1 MAHELNQK
9 ANGQAAMAY
18 VGETPWHQLGQRME
32 PDATLEQWKTAAG
45 LGWKAEKRQASFTDA
60 SGETHPVPGRFAL
73 VRSDTNHPF
82 EVVSAQYQPV
92 QPDTIMDF
100 FGAVIRNNGF
110 RMETLGALFNGEKIF
125 ALARAGEMQEVV
137 NGDPVAPYL
146 LLATSFDKSS
156 PTLVTPTTVR
166 VVCKNT
172 LAMAVQEEAKKV
184 FRSVRVVHRTAF
196 DANAV
201 RSDLGLHMA
210 SSFERFMANSKALAS
225 KQVNHATFEQFM
237 QNLLATTVDG
247 KLVPLAIEEAREHR
261 TYEKVQRLFEMGIGA
276 DIPAVR
282 GTGWGLVNAVT
293 EYVDHGRNP
302 DNFDKR
308 YDSALFGDGAG
319 LKSRAMEL
327 ATAL

>member
-18 VGETPWHQLGQRME
+18 VGATPWHQLGQRME
-32 PDATLEQWKTAAG
+32 PDATLEDWKTAAG
-45 LGWKAEKRQASFTDA
+45 LNWTAEKKPVLFIDST
-60 SGETHPVPGRFAL
+60 GEQKPVPGRFVL
-73 VRSDTNHPF
+73 SRSDTNHPF

-125 ALARAGEMQEVV
+125 ALARAGDVQEVV
-137 NGDPVAPYL
+137 SGDAVAPFL

-172 LAMAVQEEAKKV
+172 LAMAVHEESSKA

-196 DANAV
+196 NPTAV
-201 RSDLGLHMA
+201 RSDLGLHVA
-210 SSFERFMANSKALAS
+210 SSFERFMANSKALAA
-225 KQVNHATFEQFM
+225 KQVNYASFERFM
-237 QNLLATTVDG
+237 QNLLATNVDG
-247 KLVPLAIEEAREHR
+247 KLVPLAINEARKHR
-261 TYEKVQRLFEMGIGA
+261 TFEKVQRLFDMGIGA

-308 YDSALFGDGAG
+308 YDSALFGDGAN
-319 LKSRAMEL
+319 LKARAMEL

>member
-1 MAHELNQK
+1 MAHELNML
-9 ANGQAAMAY
+9 ASGQAAMAY
-18 VGETPWHQLGQRME
+18 LGETPWHKLGQRME
-32 PDATLEQWKTAAG
+32 PDATLDDWKTAAG
-45 LGWKAEKRQASFTDA
+45 LNWQAQKRQAVFLDEA
-60 SGETHPVPGRFAL
+60 GEKHEIPGRFAL
-73 VRSDTNHPF
+73 VRSDNNHPF

-92 QPDTIMDF
+92 QPDMIMDF

-110 RMETLGALFNGEKIF
+110 RMETLGALFNGDKIF
-125 ALARAGEMQEVV
+125 ALARAGDTQDVV
-137 NGDPVAPYL
+137 NGDPIAPYL

-172 LAMAVQEEAKKV
+172 LAIAVAEEEKKA

-196 DANAV
+196 NPDAV
-201 RSDLGLHMA
+201 RADLGLHMQT
-210 SSFERFMANSKALAS
+210 SFERFMQNTRALAA
-225 KQVNHATFEQFM
+225 KQVNHATFETFM

-247 KLVPLAIEEAREHR
+247 KLVPLNIEDARDHR
-261 TYEKVQRLFEMGIGA
+261 TYEKVQRLFEQGIGA

-293 EYVDHGRNP
+293 EYVDHGRNVE
-302 DNFDKR
+302 NFDKR
-308 YDSALFGDGAG
+308 YDSALFGDGANI
-319 LKSRAMEL
+319 KARAMEL